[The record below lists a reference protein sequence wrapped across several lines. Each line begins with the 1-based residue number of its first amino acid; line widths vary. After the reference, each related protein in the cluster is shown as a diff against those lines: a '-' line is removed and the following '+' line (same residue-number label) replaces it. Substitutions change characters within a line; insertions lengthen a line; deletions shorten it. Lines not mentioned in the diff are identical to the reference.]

1 MQCSVPS
8 SPLSLS
14 SAPGHIL
21 KTPHSIR
28 GVTQNTSEMPSSQD
42 PQHQHCTVTGYKKCR
57 SAAVSAGQRLMQCSA
72 VQTSRP
78 SQPGHDS
85 QVFLQSA
92 QLDLSHSLPRL
103 LSCAACHWTVIQLV
117 AGGSIQ
123 ANLCINLINE
133 TDINDHPE
141 LHTIE
146 KRQKSMAEAKQNLLY

>member
-28 GVTQNTSEMPSSQD
+28 GVTQNTSKMASSQD
-42 PQHQHCTVTGYKKCR
+42 PPHQHYTVTGYKKCR
-57 SAAVSAGQRLMQCSA
+57 SAAVSAVQRLMQCSA
-72 VQTSRP
+72 DIST
-78 SQPGHDS
+78 
-85 QVFLQSA
+85 QSA
-92 QLDLSHSLPRL
+92 GTRFPSVFAERTIRFITLSSSVAFLCCLPLD
-103 LSCAACHWTVIQLV
+103 CDT

-133 TDINDHPE
+133 TDINDHSE
-141 LHTIE
+141 LHTIK

>member
-1 MQCSVPS
+1 MQCSVSS

-28 GVTQNTSEMPSSQD
+28 GVTQNTSKMASSQD
-42 PQHQHCTVTGYKKCR
+42 PPHHAARSLGTR
-57 SAAVSAGQRLMQCSA
+57 SAEVQRWVQGSVWCSA

-117 AGGSIQ
+117 ACGSIQ

-141 LHTIE
+141 LHTIK